1 MGGRGHH
8 HSSPHRR
15 LRIILHQNC
24 GEERTALFSANEG
37 GVLNLLLAL
46 GLSQSCVRGQPD
58 GRPPGS
64 VICHVCPHRMTLL
77 DRSGILQL
85 IVVDPQ
91 RGQNELAVTL
101 SLSTIF
107 SFFQSSLFCAKNFC
121 RKSAKE
127 INYFALNWGF
137 CRYPII
143 IIIFFRY
150 PIDYSPSPLYCYLFR
165 RCPTAPS
172 LLITKFLSSQ
182 LNLMF

>member
-1 MGGRGHH
+1 MTSLLESTTSKKP
-8 HSSPHRR
+8 HSSQPSAQYGDKKNQAHIMVISTTR
-15 LRIILHQNC
+15 LFVQSDRDCRQFC
-24 GEERTALFSANEG
+24 EDTADCRFYYWS
-37 GVLNLLLAL
+37 
-46 GLSQSCVRGQPD
+46 P
-58 GRPPGS
+58 
-64 VICHVCPHRMTLL
+64 
-77 DRSGILQL
+77 
-85 IVVDPQ
+85 
-91 RGQNELAVTL
+91 
-101 SLSTIF
+101 F
-107 SFFQSSLFCAKNFC
+107 SFNPLSIFFAKNFC